1 MRVSYNKL
9 WKMLIDKGMK
19 KTDLIDAVKT
29 SPNTI
34 AKLSKNENISMD
46 VITRIC
52 EYLSCD
58 VGDIMEMIPDEDESN
73 NGI

>member
-9 WKMLIDKGMK
+9 SKMLIDKGMK

-58 VGDIMEMIPDEDESN
+58 VGDIMEMIPDDGGNKSE
-73 NGI
+73 